1 MKHMQSY
8 SFESSLV
15 PSEALGFSELFV
27 TFRRFLV
34 AFEFD
39 FFFGKIGWLLVYKKI
54 EQHKSIERSKPHKP
68 KMDIIFPK
76 HKVSQFYF
84 TFFTSLNEESFS
96 FMSGLLA
103 VCFKFD

>member
-1 MKHMQSY
+1 MILLSVASEGSGKLFTPQSILSALTDIL

-34 AFEFD
+34 ALEFD

-54 EQHKSIERSKPHKP
+54 EQYKSVKRSKPLKL
-68 KMDIIFPK
+68 KWI
-76 HKVSQFYF
+76 
-84 TFFTSLNEESFS
+84 
-96 FMSGLLA
+96 
-103 VCFKFD
+103 